1 LAWQLV
7 QGDILMAKPH
17 TLGRLIVGLVS
28 LVAMSVVAVLPS
40 LVVAQ
45 NAPIKSLGRFEGWR
59 DNALVGYG
67 IVVGLSGSGDSPR
80 STVTRQALQNVFS
93 RLGTVVGETDIN
105 ARNVAVVL
113 VTATLPASAN
123 VGDRISVTVSSAGDA
138 RSLAGGV
145 LLMTPLSGPDRRNY
159 ALAQGSLVAGGYSF
173 EDQGDRQQRNLPT
186 TARIEDGATVELPV
200 EARLVRADG
209 SVGFLLNDANFATAS
224 RIADAI
230 NFRHGMGSASAVGA
244 DEVRIML
251 NGRPEAL
258 TRFLGEIGN
267 LQIIPDRMPRIVINE
282 RTGTVVA
289 GSDVTISSVVIAQG
303 DLRISVKTENQV
315 SQPGLFV
322 GPASGVSSLAV
333 TNSELVVT
341 QGIDEAVVTF
351 PNSTVADLVQ
361 SLNMA
366 KVDTRRII
374 AVLQAMHAAGALNA
388 EIVVQ

>member
-1 LAWQLV
+1 
-7 QGDILMAKPH
+7 MARPH
-17 TLGRLIVGLVS
+17 TLVQLTAALVS
-28 LVAMSVVAVLPS
+28 LVAMSVVVVMPS
-40 LVVAQ
+40 LVLAQ

-67 IVVGLSGSGDSPR
+67 IVVGLSGTGDSPR

-145 LLMTPLSGPDRRNY
+145 LLMTPLAGPDRRNY
-159 ALAQGSLVAGGYSF
+159 ALAQGSLVVGGYSF

-186 TARIEDGATVELPV
+186 TARIENGATVELPV

-230 NFRHGMGSASAVGA
+230 NSRHGMGSASAIGA

-251 NGRPEAL
+251 NGRPDAL

-341 QGIDEAVVTF
+341 QGGDEAVVTF

>member
-1 LAWQLV
+1 
-7 QGDILMAKPH
+7 MAKPH

-28 LVAMSVVAVLPS
+28 FVAMSVIAVLPS
-40 LVVAQ
+40 LVLAQ

-67 IVVGLSGSGDSPR
+67 IVVGLSGTGDSPR

-186 TARIEDGATVELPV
+186 TARIENGATVELPV
-200 EARLVRADG
+200 EARLLRADG

-230 NFRHGMGSASAVGA
+230 NSRHGMGSASAIGA

-341 QGIDEAVVTF
+341 QGVDEAVVTF